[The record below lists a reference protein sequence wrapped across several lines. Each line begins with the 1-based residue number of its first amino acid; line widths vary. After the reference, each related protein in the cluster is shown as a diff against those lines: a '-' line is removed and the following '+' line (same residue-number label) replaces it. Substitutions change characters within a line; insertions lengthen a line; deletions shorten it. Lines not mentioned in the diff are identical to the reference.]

1 MRTPLDKNDRIV
13 CAINPALI
21 NEVPWGKFDI
31 IRPLKNQ
38 SKLTPLYASRLCY
51 KSDQHID
58 GCIRSDTDSPFLVV
72 IDLNYAQG
80 KGLRHS
86 FL

>member
-31 IRPLKNQ
+31 IRPLK
-38 SKLTPLYASRLCY
+38 PIEIDPALC
-51 KSDQHID
+51 Q
-58 GCIRSDTDSPFLVV
+58 
-72 IDLNYAQG
+72 
-80 KGLRHS
+80 
-86 FL
+86 